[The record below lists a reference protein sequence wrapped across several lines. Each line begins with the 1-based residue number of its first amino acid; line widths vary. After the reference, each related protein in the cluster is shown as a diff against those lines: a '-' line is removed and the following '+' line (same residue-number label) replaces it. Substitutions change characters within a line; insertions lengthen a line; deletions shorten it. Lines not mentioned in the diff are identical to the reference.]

1 MSTSTSMR
9 RNMSIKR
16 SIQNHNLAYLFPID
30 FIFVFCSLEFLS
42 YSYRCS
48 SPPFFPHTILLITH
62 TNIDRKQIEREV
74 CCSPNPVLSQY
85 SVWSRSPMNHLEWHT
100 FWKMII
106 LSFYICFS
114 SLLPW
119 NPLLWTEKLLPRATD
134 KMEHTIVFNNP
145 VHLFSLN
152 FLWSLSLSPKSII
165 EVLCS
170 TMSISWKRQSLLESN
185 NSKKWENKTFSCDI
199 SQVFSVLNPFN
210 RYPVVRHTVHLAISA
225 ILPCFPI
232 VVH

>member
-48 SPPFFPHTILLITH
+48 SPPFFPHIILLITH

-119 NPLLWTEKLLPRATD
+119 NPLLWTEKLLLRATD

-152 FLWSLSLSPKSII
+152 FFMISQSQSKIHHRSSLFYHVYKLKKTITSRIKQFKKMRKQNIQLRYLTSIFSPKS
-165 EVLCS
+165 
-170 TMSISWKRQSLLESN
+170 
-185 NSKKWENKTFSCDI
+185 F
-199 SQVFSVLNPFN
+199 
-210 RYPVVRHTVHLAISA
+210 
-225 ILPCFPI
+225 
-232 VVH
+232 

>member
-100 FWKMII
+100 FWKWLFFHFISVSHLFFLGILSSELRSSYRVLLIKWSILLFSII
-106 LSFYICFS
+106 LYICS
-114 SLLPW
+114 PW
-119 NPLLWTEKLLPRATD
+119 
-134 KMEHTIVFNNP
+134 I
-145 VHLFSLN
+145 S
-152 FLWSLSLSPKSII
+152 LWSLSLSPKSII

-185 NSKKWENKTFSCDI
+185 NSKNWENKTFSCDI